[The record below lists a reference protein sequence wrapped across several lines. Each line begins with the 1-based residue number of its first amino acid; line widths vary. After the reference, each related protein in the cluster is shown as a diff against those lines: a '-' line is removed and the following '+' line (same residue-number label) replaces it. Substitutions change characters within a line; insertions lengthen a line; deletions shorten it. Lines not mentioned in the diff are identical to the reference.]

1 MEGKFKPTVMFF
13 GLKNSP
19 AIFQIIIN
27 KILWDLI
34 NTREVA
40 SSIDNIIIGIDEE
53 KGYDEVVKEIVRR
66 LV

>member
-1 MEGKFKPTVMFF
+1 LEGKFKPTVMFF

>member
-1 MEGKFKPTVMFF
+1 LEGKFKPTVMFF

-40 SSIDNIIIGIDEE
+40 SSINNIIIGIDEE